1 MNVVK
6 AVLVAL
12 VAWLVFSILFVLIG
26 TWNDVKPY
34 SSGEYAGQYACE
46 YKPSLK
52 YDLSNMYSCDK
63 YSAFKQQLSFSAI
76 FYLAISIVG
85 IPGLLIDLFTRGT
98 TNSSSV
104 WAVLAISPYTWVAVA
119 VIIQHFLERY
129 LRKRKLHDPIQ
140 HQN

>member
-6 AVLVAL
+6 AVFVAL
-12 VAWLVFSILFVLIG
+12 FAWLVFSIFLVLIG

-34 SSGEYAGQYACE
+34 SYGEYAGQYVCQ
-46 YKPSLK
+46 YKSSWK

-63 YSAFKQQLSFSAI
+63 YSAFKQQLSFSAV
-76 FYLAISIVG
+76 FYFAISIVG
-85 IPGLLIDLFTRGT
+85 VPGFLIDLFTRGT
-98 TNSSSV
+98 TGSSSI
-104 WAVLAISPYTWVAVA
+104 WTVLAISPYIWVAVA